1 MEINKEK
8 SVKIILALF
17 IVVSHLPIGYFFEK
31 INYLPVAAFL
41 FFSGYGLM
49 KKNNL
54 GRKFNFFKSFI
65 KIYIPYIMITFIY
78 LVLFSDVNLL
88 LLLKNILLINIDLPY
103 SWYVRT
109 QILLYII
116 WFLSQK
122 FNSNI
127 KKIYVCLLLIIIYII
142 IFYLTGQIFTSY
154 KTIFCFLFGVI
165 YAYNEKKLK
174 NFDRT
179 HFIGAIIFLLLTI
192 VMILNRNSYDL
203 FDFLLYNISGLFFC
217 EIVYYFILNYN
228 FEFKILNNIKNIYYE
243 IYLVQGISQCIFMK
257 TYFCN
262 KSFLYLQNKL
272 LILILSFSCTI
283 VFAILLKKIDD
294 KIFNIIYKRKEV

>member
-1 MEINKEK
+1 MEINREK
-8 SVKIILALF
+8 NAKTILALF
-17 IVVSHLPIGYFFEK
+17 IVISHLPIGYFFEK

-54 GRKFNFFKSFI
+54 GKKFDFFKSFI
-65 KIYIPYIMITFIY
+65 KVYIPYIIITCIY
-78 LVLFSDVNLL
+78 LFLFSDVNLSI
-88 LLLKNILLINIDLPY
+88 LLKNILLINIDLPY

-122 FNSNI
+122 FNSDI
-127 KKIYVCLLLIIIYII
+127 KKIYVCLFLIILYVV

-165 YAYNEKKLK
+165 YAYNEKKWE
-174 NFDRT
+174 NFDYLNL
-179 HFIGAIIFLLLTI
+179 IGAIIFLSLMI
-192 VMILNRNSYDL
+192 VVIFNRNSHDF
-203 FDFLLYNISGLFFC
+203 FDFLLYNMSGIVFC

-228 FEFKILNNIKNIYYE
+228 FEFKILNKIKNIYYE
-243 IYLVQGISQCIFMK
+243 IYLVQGVSQCIFMK
-257 TYFCN
+257 TYFCD
-262 KSFLYLQNKL
+262 KSLLYLQNKF

-283 VFAILLKKIDD
+283 IFAALLKKIDD
-294 KIFNIIYKRKEV
+294 KIFSIIYKRKEV